1 LVYEDIIYT
10 KESGVAY
17 ITINRPETM
26 NAMRMKTLDEMIDA
40 FEDATDDLSVG
51 VVVLTGAGHKA
62 FCTGGDLG
70 EMNEGNAKEWV
81 YKTNRLLL
89 RLTVLIRNMP
99 KPVIAA
105 VNGAC
110 VGGGN
115 ELNILC
121 DLAICVDHARFSQGE
136 VKIGA
141 VPLWAAS
148 QLLPRI
154 VGEKKAREII
164 FLARL
169 LTAQEA
175 EQLGLVNKVVAAD
188 LLHDEVHKWCLEI
201 LSMSPQALR
210 LSKTALN
217 FESDNLWPAFNW
229 GMTSIGLG
237 WGSDEL
243 MEGIN
248 SFKQKRKPDFN
259 KFRSE
264 STST

>member
-1 LVYEDIIYT
+1 MYRDIIYT
-10 KESGVAY
+10 NEAGIAW
-17 ITINRPETM
+17 ITINRPEKM
-26 NAMRMKTLDEMIDA
+26 NAMRMQTLDEMIDA
-40 FEDATDDLSVG
+40 FEAATEDVSVG
-51 VVVLTGAGHKA
+51 VVVLTGAGDKA

-70 EMNEGNAKEWV
+70 EMDEGNAKEWV
-81 YKTNRLLL
+81 HKTNRRLLQ
-89 RLTVLIRNMP
+89 LTVLIRNMP

-121 DLAICVDHARFSQGE
+121 DLSICADHSRFSQGE

-154 VGEKKAREII
+154 VGEKKAREIV
-164 FLARL
+164 FLGRQ

-175 EQLGLVNKVVAAD
+175 EQLGLVNKVVPAD
-188 LLHDEVHKWCLEI
+188 RLSEEVQMWCAEI

-229 GMTSIGLG
+229 GMTAIGLG

-243 MEGIN
+243 MEGICA
-248 SFKQKRKPDFN
+248 FKQKRRPDFN
-259 KFRSE
+259 KFRSI
-264 STST
+264 SKL

>member
-1 LVYEDIIYT
+1 LPYKDIIYT
-10 KESGVAY
+10 KDAGVAW
-17 ITINRPETM
+17 ITINRPEKM
-26 NAMRMKTLDEMIDA
+26 NAMCMQTLDELLDA

-51 VVVLTGAGHKA
+51 VVVLTGAGNKA

-70 EMNEGNAKEWV
+70 EMNEGNAQEWV
-81 YKTNRLLL
+81 QKTNRLLL

-121 DLAICVDHARFSQGE
+121 DMSICVEHARFSQGE

-154 VGEKKAREII
+154 VGEKKAREIV
-164 FLARL
+164 FLGRM
-169 LTAQEA
+169 LTAQDA
-175 EQLGLVNKVVAAD
+175 EKLGLVNKVVAAD
-188 LLHDEVHKWCLEI
+188 QLDEEVQKWCVEI
-201 LSMSPQALR
+201 LSMSPQALK

-229 GMTSIGLG
+229 GMTAIGLQ

-248 SFKQKRKPDFN
+248 SFKQKRRPDFN
-259 KFRSE
+259 KFRSKP
-264 STST
+264 